1 MGKVFIMHRIK
12 ALLSSS
18 SLLGSGSLPHPF
30 IFLIAVQN
38 IAMDTAKLLPLQ
50 LQASVLRNKVIVL
63 ILQLIIQAW
72 GGHRYLKVDEEVV

>member
-1 MGKVFIMHRIK
+1 VGKVFIMHGIK
-12 ALLSSS
+12 TLQSSS
-18 SLLGSGSLPHPF
+18 SLLGSGSPPHPF
-30 IFLIAVQN
+30 IIAVQN

-50 LQASVLRNKVIVL
+50 LQAGVLRNKVIVL